1 VYDDALFFITVC
13 TESRGTF
20 LDLLNYGASK
30 PLAPERMGPK
40 RWIVDGRWWMVF
52 NLLATPA
59 RGKPSTIH
67 HLPSRGEHIGAEE
80 K

>member
-1 VYDDALFFITVC
+1 
-13 TESRGTF
+13 
-20 LDLLNYGASK
+20 
-30 PLAPERMGPK
+30 
-40 RWIVDGRWWMVF
+40 MVF